1 MKVQL
6 MGHKNAGNLLSI
18 DWSTQD
24 LAFMNLK
31 ALKIVLLQ
39 QVVQI
44 SQILKFFTF

>member
-1 MKVQL
+1 ME
-6 MGHKNAGNLLSI
+6 HKSAGNRLSI

-44 SQILKFFTF
+44 SQIHKFFTF